1 MSTGSDAGG
10 NDVHDRLVGAT
21 LEVSRAHLMLSGT
34 AEWAPPSLRPLT
46 EEALATLEQ
55 ALATLRSV
63 AVQLDESDGT
73 EPPIRRVV

>member
-1 MSTGSDAGG
+1 MSTGADAGG
-10 NDVHDRLVGAT
+10 NGVHDRLVSAT
-21 LEVSRAHLMLSGT
+21 LDVSRAHLMLSGT

-46 EEALATLEQ
+46 DEALATLEK

-63 AVQLDESDGT
+63 AVQLDEPDRT

>member
-1 MSTGSDAGG
+1 M
-10 NDVHDRLVGAT
+10 HDRLVSAT
-21 LEVSRAHLMLSGT
+21 LDVSRAHLMLSGT

-63 AVQLDESDGT
+63 AVQLDGT
-73 EPPIRRVV
+73 EPPIRRVG